1 LKYVSENFNRDKIA
15 KEFYS
20 QISNLWK

>member
-15 KEFYS
+15 EEFYN